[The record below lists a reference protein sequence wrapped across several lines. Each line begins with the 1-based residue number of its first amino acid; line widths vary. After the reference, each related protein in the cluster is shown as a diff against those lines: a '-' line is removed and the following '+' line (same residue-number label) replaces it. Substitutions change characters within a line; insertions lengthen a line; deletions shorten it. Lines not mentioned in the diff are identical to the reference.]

1 MEQEK
6 LLLRERI
13 LDAIKNRNAGEIKE
27 IFETI
32 PNIDIAES
40 LDGVDDAAVFLF
52 IFRTVSTEYT
62 GDFFTELTSD
72 QQETIINAFTDKQ
85 LVELLNNSFADDIVD
100 AIEEM
105 PANVT
110 SRILKA
116 CPADLRK
123 DVNTLLNYKEYT
135 AGSVMTT
142 EYLGLK
148 ENLTVKDALQLIRQ
162 KAAMLKLS
170 TLSLLEITKETSKV

>member
-1 MEQEK
+1 M
-6 LLLRERI
+6 
-13 LDAIKNRNAGEIKE
+13 
-27 IFETI
+27 
-32 PNIDIAES
+32 
-40 LDGVDDAAVFLF
+40 
-52 IFRTVSTEYT
+52 
-62 GDFFTELTSD
+62 
-72 QQETIINAFTDKQ
+72 
-85 LVELLNNSFADDIVD
+85 ELLNNSFADDILD

-162 KAAMLKLS
+162 KGRNVETIYTIFVRDNQRNIKGIIDLDDLIFAKDDEILS
-170 TLSLLEITKETSKV
+170 EIMNRDFVT